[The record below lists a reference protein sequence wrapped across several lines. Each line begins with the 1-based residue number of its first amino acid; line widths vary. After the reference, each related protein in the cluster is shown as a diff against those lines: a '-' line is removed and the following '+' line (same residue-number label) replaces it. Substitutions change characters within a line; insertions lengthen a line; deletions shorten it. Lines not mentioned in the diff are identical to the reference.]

1 MRRSS
6 RLLILSLRTIDHEFM
21 NLWVCRSKIIPGYGT
36 YSWKS
41 VVTGPMVE
49 VGKAPSSSSKKK
61 KKSHARGR
69 GSRALRK
76 LVRRGLRV
84 RSRTTGEQIKVMSK
98 RRVLASSDPR
108 EAIRRID
115 LERDA
120 KLASLETKRDRDST
134 PYPRVGVS
142 GVQEFRPIC
151 EHVYKGQFKKC
162 KKCGR
167 YAGF

>member
-1 MRRSS
+1 
-6 RLLILSLRTIDHEFM
+6 
-21 NLWVCRSKIIPGYGT
+21 
-36 YSWKS
+36 
-41 VVTGPMVE
+41 
-49 VGKAPSSSSKKK
+49 
-61 KKSHARGR
+61 
-69 GSRALRK
+69 
-76 LVRRGLRV
+76 VRRGLRV
-84 RSRTTGEQIKVMSK
+84 RSRTTEEQIKVMSK

-142 GVQEFRPIC
+142 GVPEFRPIC